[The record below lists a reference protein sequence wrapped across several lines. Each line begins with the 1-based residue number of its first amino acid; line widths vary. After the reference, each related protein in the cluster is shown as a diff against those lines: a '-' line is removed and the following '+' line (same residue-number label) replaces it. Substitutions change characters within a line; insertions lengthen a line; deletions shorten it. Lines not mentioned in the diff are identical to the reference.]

1 MEENNQLQELMLRI
15 EQSNRKQT
23 KFAKWQCIFSAVAAV
38 SCVAVLMIVVCLL
51 PRLGAMVTQA
61 ETVIA
66 DVQQVT
72 SQLAQADWEGLTSD
86 LESVSQQIANAN
98 LDGIAKAVSE
108 LVKTS
113 QSGLEEAL
121 GKLNAIDLEA
131 LNKAIK
137 DLSAVIE
144 PLARLSKLF

>member
-1 MEENNQLQELMLRI
+1 MEENNQLQDLMLRI
-15 EQSNRKQT
+15 EQSNRKQIQ
-23 KFAKWQCIFSAVAAV
+23 FAKWQCVFSAVAAV
-38 SCVAVLMIVVCLL
+38 CCAAVLVIAVCLL
-51 PRLGAMVTQA
+51 PRLNTMVTQA

-86 LESVSQQIANAN
+86 LEQVTQQMASAD
-98 LDGIAKAVSE
+98 LGGIAQDVSS

-113 QSGLEEAL
+113 QAGLEEAL
-121 GKLNAIDLEA
+121 GKLNAVDLEA
-131 LNKAIK
+131 LNKAIQ